1 MPRIATISIPLL
13 SAAPTAT
20 ILRRIGLVPTALLI
34 ILAPFAP
41 DTTTA
46 DEPLPRNKATYTWPE
61 GFDAAGVLL
70 LRHSD
75 ELPTLEPFDRLAQ
88 RLIREHHV
96 PGLAIAVTERGRLVH
111 ASGYGVADLDTGQPV
126 TPQTLFRIAS
136 ISKPITAVAVL
147 RLASQGAIPLD
158 SPLIDQS
165 GMTEPFQDAI
175 KLDGSKVDPRWRQV
189 TVRQALQH
197 RGGWDRDRSFDPMFK
212 SGPFAEELQIA
223 PPAGARDVI
232 RVMFNKPFD
241 FDPGT
246 RYAYSNFGYN
256 LLGRVIESK
265 SGTTYETYVRD
276 EVLRP
281 LGITRMRIGRTRLAD
296 RAPGESRYHH
306 PGTAPSVFA
315 EDFGKPVPHP
325 YGSWYLEAMDSH
337 GGWIAS
343 AIDLARFATAFDSP
357 DHCPILDRESI
368 AQMHARPTRTPDTPS
383 VTDPAPIDRS
393 TTAPKNSTASDNKP
407 ANDDKPPK
415 TTQDQD
421 AAVYYS
427 LGWNNREL
435 ADGKLNHWHTGS
447 LPGTATIM
455 IRRHDGK
462 NFIALLNTRHSPKT
476 EKLSAE
482 IDRSLH
488 EAAAD
493 VPDWPTHNLF
503 EKFSSPPSTELPS
516 NGNGLR

>member
-1 MPRIATISIPLL
+1 MPRTTATSKPLH
-13 SAAPTAT
+13 SPSPTAAF
-20 ILRRIGLVPTALLI
+20 LRPFGLLPIALLI
-34 ILAPFAP
+34 ILVPFASR
-41 DTTTA
+41 TTPA
-46 DEPLPRNKATYTWPE
+46 DEPIPQNKTAYTWPD
-61 GFDAAGVLL
+61 GFDAAAVSS
-70 LRHSD
+70 LRDSAD
-75 ELPTLEPFDRLAQ
+75 LPTLEPFDRLAQ
-88 RLIREHHV
+88 RLIRDHQI

-147 RLASQGAIPLD
+147 RLASQGAITLD
-158 SPLIDQS
+158 APLIDQS
-165 GMTEPFQDAI
+165 GMTEAYQEAI
-175 KLDGSKVDPRWRQV
+175 KLNGSTVDPRWQQV

-197 RGGWDRDRSFDPMFK
+197 RGGWDRDQSFDPMFR

-232 RVMFNKPFD
+232 RAMFNKPFD

-265 SGTTYETYVRD
+265 SGMTYEAYVRD
-276 EVLRP
+276 KVLRP

-296 RAPGESRYHH
+296 RVPGESRYHH

-343 AIDLARFATAFDSP
+343 AIDLARFASAFDSP
-357 DHCPILDRESI
+357 DQCPLLDRASI
-368 AQMHARPTRTPDTPS
+368 DQMHARPTPPQPTVTPTPNAAKNDPTKDASPKDAS
-383 VTDPAPIDRS
+383 VKADA
-393 TTAPKNSTASDNKP
+393 AKQ
-407 ANDDKPPK
+407 DD
-415 TTQDQD
+415 
-421 AAVYYS
+421 AVYYS

-435 ADGKLNHWHTGS
+435 PSGGVNHWHSGS
-447 LPGTATIM
+447 LPGTSTIL
-455 IRRHDGK
+455 IRRHDKK

-476 EKLSAE
+476 EKLGAE
-482 IDRSLH
+482 VDRALH
-488 EAAAD
+488 EAAAE
-493 VPDWPTHNLF
+493 VSTWPTHNHF
-503 EKFSSPPSTELPS
+503 ERFSNPPPD
-516 NGNGLR
+516 

>member
-1 MPRIATISIPLL
+1 MPRIATISKPLL
-13 SAAPTAT
+13 LAAPTAA

-34 ILAPFAP
+34 LLAPFAL

-46 DEPLPRNKATYTWPE
+46 DEPLPRNKATYTWPD
-61 GFDAAGVLL
+61 GFDAASVSS

-75 ELPTLEPFDRLAQ
+75 NLPTLEPFDRLAQ

-96 PGLAIAVTERGRLVH
+96 PGLAIAVTEGGRLVH

-147 RLASQGAIPLD
+147 RLASQGAITLD
-158 SPLIDQS
+158 APLIDQS
-165 GMTEPFQDAI
+165 GMTEPFQEAI
-175 KLDGSKVDPRWRQV
+175 KLNGSKVDPRWQEV

-197 RGGWDRDRSFDPMFK
+197 RGGWDRDRSFDPMFR
-212 SGPFAEELQIA
+212 SGQFADELQIA

-232 RVMFNKPFD
+232 RVMFIRPLD

-265 SGTTYETYVRD
+265 SGMTYEAYVRD

-281 LGITRMRIGRTRLAD
+281 LGITQMRIGRTRLAD
-296 RAPGESRYHH
+296 RTPGESRYHH

-315 EDFGKPVPHP
+315 ADFGQPVPHP

-343 AIDLARFATAFDSP
+343 AIDLARFAAAFDSP
-357 DHCPILDRESI
+357 DHCPVLDRASI
-368 AQMHARPTRTPDTPS
+368 DQMHALPTPPQST
-383 VTDPAPIDRS
+383 VTKKPNAATEDSAKDDSPQQDPAKAD
-393 TTAPKNSTASDNKP
+393 P
-407 ANDDKPPK
+407 AKADAAKEDD
-415 TTQDQD
+415 
-421 AAVYYS
+421 AVYYS

-435 ADGKLNHWHTGS
+435 PGGGVHHWHSGS
-447 LPGTATIM
+447 LPGTSTIL
-455 IRRHDGK
+455 IRRHDKK

-476 EKLSAE
+476 EKLGAE
-482 IDRSLH
+482 VDRALH
-488 EAAAD
+488 EAAAE
-493 VPDWPTHNLF
+493 VSTWPTHNHF
-503 EKFSSPPSTELPS
+503 DMFSIAPPD
-516 NGNGLR
+516 

>member
-1 MPRIATISIPLL
+1 MPRIATISKPLL
-13 SAAPTAT
+13 LATPTAA
-20 ILRRIGLVPTALLI
+20 LPRRIGLVPTALLI
-34 ILAPFAP
+34 LLAPFAP

-46 DEPLPRNKATYTWPE
+46 DEPLPRNKATYTWPD
-61 GFDAAGVLL
+61 GFDAASVSS

-75 ELPTLEPFDRLAQ
+75 NLPTLEPFDRLAQ

-147 RLASQGAIPLD
+147 RLASQGAITLD
-158 SPLIDQS
+158 APLIDQS
-165 GMTEPFQDAI
+165 GMTEPFQEAI
-175 KLDGSKVDPRWRQV
+175 KLNGSKVDPRWQEV

-197 RGGWDRDRSFDPMFK
+197 RGGWDRDRSFDPMFR
-212 SGPFAEELQIA
+212 SGQFADELQIA

-232 RVMFNKPFD
+232 RVMFNRPLD

-265 SGTTYETYVRD
+265 SGMTYEAYVRD

-281 LGITRMRIGRTRLAD
+281 LGITQMRIGRTRLAD
-296 RAPGESRYHH
+296 RTPGESRYHH

-315 EDFGKPVPHP
+315 ADFGQPVPHP

-343 AIDLARFATAFDSP
+343 AIDLARFAAAFDSP
-357 DHCPILDRESI
+357 DHCPVLDRASI
-368 AQMHARPTRTPDTPS
+368 DQMHARPTPPQST
-383 VTDPAPIDRS
+383 VTKKPNAVTEDSAKDDSPQQDPAKAD
-393 TTAPKNSTASDNKP
+393 AAKE
-407 ANDDKPPK
+407 DD
-415 TTQDQD
+415 
-421 AAVYYS
+421 AVYYS

-435 ADGKLNHWHTGS
+435 PGGGVHHWHSGS
-447 LPGTATIM
+447 LPGTSTIL
-455 IRRHDGK
+455 IRRHDKK

-476 EKLSAE
+476 EKLAAE
-482 IDRSLH
+482 VDRALH
-488 EAAAD
+488 EAAAE
-493 VPDWPTHNLF
+493 VSTWPTHNHF
-503 EKFSSPPSTELPS
+503 DKFSIAPPD
-516 NGNGLR
+516 